1 MVKPLTMSV
10 AVSAT
15 LFLAHRC
22 VHKFFKNMERSLK
35 KELKIDIYNINHLL
49 TFGTGIVVCPG
60 HKYKQFDCGNLSC
73 NYGRLSF
80 ILHFINNSKKY
91 LDVCI
96 YIITAEIFGEAII
109 SAYRR
114 GVRVRVIADSDMSFS
129 AQSYVNNFRKEE
141 LPTRQKMSP
150 YIMHHKFIIVD
161 NEIIINGSMNFTM
174 TGVFCNWENVM
185 ISSQPHIV
193 SQFVD
198 GFQALWDDFA
208 PDLERSPVDDP
219 LLKKHTR

>member
-1 MVKPLTMSV
+1 
-10 AVSAT
+10 
-15 LFLAHRC
+15 
-22 VHKFFKNMERSLK
+22 
-35 KELKIDIYNINHLL
+35 
-49 TFGTGIVVCPG
+49 
-60 HKYKQFDCGNLSC
+60 
-73 NYGRLSF
+73 
-80 ILHFINNSKKY
+80 
-91 LDVCI
+91 
-96 YIITAEIFGEAII
+96 
-109 SAYRR
+109 
-114 GVRVRVIADSDMSFS
+114 
-129 AQSYVNNFRKEE
+129 
-141 LPTRQKMSP
+141 MSP

-219 LLKKHTR
+219 LLKKRMESLAIYNS